1 MNKQPISTSYIDG
14 KPVGQD
20 YFRDPQVQANTEGA
34 GVVLKN
40 LITTARMS
48 TANDEQLD
56 MVILI
61 LKDAIRRLEL
71 YAGK

>member
-1 MNKQPISTSYIDG
+1 MTNE
-14 KPVGQD
+14 
-20 YFRDPQVQANTEGA
+20 VQANVEGA
-34 GVVLKN
+34 GVVLEN

-48 TANDEQLD
+48 TKNDEQLD

-61 LKDAIRRLEL
+61 LKDAIKRLEL